1 MMLKPAFSMERFL
14 RVNVVNVVN
23 VYKSITF
30 TTYPHESKGL
40 VNVVN
45 VVQKYFGLWR
55 TRIAKAELKS
65 LNWASV
71 VSMHWDF
78 FELAFNRSIT
88 LSRNHSIS
96 DLFPVNSLFLCMG
109 ISETRNP

>member
-1 MMLKPAFSMERFL
+1 MRPGAVCNGAEARFLNGKRFL

-45 VVQKYFGLWR
+45 VV
-55 TRIAKAELKS
+55 
-65 LNWASV
+65 
-71 VSMHWDF
+71 
-78 FELAFNRSIT
+78 
-88 LSRNHSIS
+88 
-96 DLFPVNSLFLCMG
+96 
-109 ISETRNP
+109 